1 MIRFISKESKMSEKE
16 RYSSYSSSSFAMPS
30 LLNEI
35 NESR

>member
-16 RYSSYSSSSFAMPS
+16 RYSSYSGSSFVMPS